1 MTLTNDEKA
10 EEELTCRFKTDT
22 RILTNLTRALKNLKN
37 LHFNGL
43 LLNKVY
49 KVPAKKS
56 IEEFALM
63 ELNTDATFERKLT
76 CAFKNHMGNFANFNQ
91 SMLQSLKIGI

>member
-49 KVPAKKS
+49 NVPAKKS
-56 IEEFALM
+56 IGEFSLM
-63 ELNTDATFERKLT
+63 ELNTDATFEGKLT
-76 CAFKNHMGNFANFNQ
+76 CAFKNHMSNFANFNQ
-91 SMLQSLKIGI
+91 SMFQSLKIGI